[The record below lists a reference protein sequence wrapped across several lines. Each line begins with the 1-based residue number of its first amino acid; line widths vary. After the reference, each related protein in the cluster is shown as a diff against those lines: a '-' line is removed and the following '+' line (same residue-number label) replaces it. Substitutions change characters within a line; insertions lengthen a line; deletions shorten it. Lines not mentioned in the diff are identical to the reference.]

1 MQRLFC
7 LYALLQLTQLS
18 GVLKEPLAKGGWTTL
33 IEGSIRRNNGI
44 GTLILLVVLLEIEH
58 LVLSIPRH
66 EEIGEYLIIDR
77 PEILQ
82 LSLPLHIVQEGNVF
96 LALLGL
102 VHLALL
108 PLVDLLLVLGYL
120 LVSGLPLL
128 VRVHQ
133 QSLQLV
139 LLGSTAFADLPQ
151 LDFQQGESIPEGIYF
166 VLIPEVSLGEH
177 HIDFLLN
184 AESTWR
190 ARIIF

>member
-1 MQRLFC
+1 MQSLFC
-7 LYALLQLTQLS
+7 LYPLLQFAQLS
-18 GVLKEPLAKGGWTTL
+18 GVLKEPLAKGSWTTL
-33 IEGSIRRNNGI
+33 IEGSIRRNNSI
-44 GTLILLVVLLEIEH
+44 GTLILLIILLEIEH

-66 EEIGEYLIIDR
+66 EEIGEYLIIDY

-96 LALLGL
+96 FALLGL

-108 PLVDLLLVLGYL
+108 PLVDLLLMLGYL

-133 QSLQLV
+133 QSLQLILV
-139 LLGSTAFADLPQ
+139 GGTAFAHLPQ
-151 LDFQQGESIPEGIYF
+151 LDIQQGEPIPKGIYF
-166 VLIPEVSLGEH
+166 ILIPEVSLGKH

-184 AESTWR
+184 A
-190 ARIIF
+190 

>member
-1 MQRLFC
+1 MLE
-7 LYALLQLTQLS
+7 
-18 GVLKEPLAKGGWTTL
+18 EPLAKGSWVTL
-33 IEGSIRRNNGI
+33 IEGSIRRNNSI

-96 LALLGL
+96 FALLGL
-102 VHLALL
+102 MHFTLL
-108 PLVDLLLVLGYL
+108 PLVDLLLMLGYL
-120 LVSGLPLL
+120 LISCLSLL
-128 VRVHQ
+128 IRVHQ
-133 QSLQLV
+133 QSLQLI
-139 LLGSTAFADLPQ
+139 LLGSTAFANLPQ
-151 LDFQQGESIPEGIYF
+151 LDVQQGESIPEGIYF
-166 VLIPEVSLGEH
+166 ILVPEVSLGKH

-190 ARIIF
+190 ARIMF